1 MPYKIVRKASLCKE
15 CPLQHEA
22 IHKCYGISDIQNPK
36 IAFIGEAPGRKEDEM
51 GIPFVGSSG
60 AMLNG
65 TVAEIGKKFY
75 QAHKTNVILCRPP
88 KNNIESFEAQ
98 EAITCC
104 RAGFIEELNVL
115 KRKGTKVLMAV
126 GGTALTALNI
136 EGTISKNRGS
146 VYMLKLSEKDI
157 KPITEGPFDF
167 VCIPTFHPSF
177 LFRGQLKHEVSFIN
191 DIEKAYSLV
200 DTPYV
205 PPKENFKMFPTISYI
220 EKEVDKIIKNKTL
233 IGVDIESTGLVPGKA
248 RILMVGIATSG
259 EDAFTIPFSKQG
271 GSDYWKTPQER
282 MRAHTALQKL
292 MDKAP
297 TVFQNCLFD
306 MRHLE
311 HFGCPV
317 NNLKHDTMI
326 LHHCLTGDT
335 EVDTLEWGRIPISQ
349 LEGKRGF
356 HVISWDGEKLVPG
369 KVKKCWSSGLRTDL
383 VRVSFWN
390 KSRIDKSKMWIDCTQ
405 DHEFPVQGCN
415 EKIEAKNL
423 KPGMRLVPGQTN
435 KGMLGENTIHRWVYE
450 YYNGSLGD
458 NQVHHLDGNHYNN
471 SPKNLKA
478 VTRSEH
484 NNYHTSSRYKATATM
499 IRNAYQRRDRLVD
512 NTQVKHLYYNVKLS
526 YREVAEELNCAPD
539 LVIAILKHDKRG
551 LRSRSEATK
560 LRWEKARNCRVI
572 SVTPLKSEPQIVY
585 DMEVETT
592 HYFSANGVI
601 VSNCISPELPHNL
614 GYIVSVYGKTPY
626 WKDEVLAA
634 PDRMI
639 NMDDEKVRT
648 YNLRDSVVLLQILPE
663 LIKEAKE
670 DGTYWIYENIS
681 MPLVKPV
688 MALMG
693 NGIMLDKKKLETW
706 KREIKSK
713 IESFSKDLVKYGSL
727 PENFNLSSGDHMR
740 CLLYGEM
747 PARIERLEK
756 ELQKYS
762 DNPKLRKDTKKYKEI
777 VNGLELFKNI
787 KPFPRLRHTI
797 KKTETGG
804 LSVDDEAILNLQVA
818 CNNRLKELRNLKRKK
833 AEHETE
839 KTSLDNLVKFIA
851 AYREYTTYEK
861 LNSTYTNFPVDQD
874 NRVRFPYRITG
885 TNTGRFAS
893 GDKKSGEA
901 GNAQNIPD
909 PAKHIFVA
917 PTGKILLYGDYSNL
931 ELRVTAHV
939 TGDKPL
945 INIFDSGLKVHKEN
959 QKVMFGLPE
968 DHELYKEAYRAC
980 KTYIFGRGYGGGL
993 RGIYTRLVKAVPELN
1008 LTFEKFCKVDAA
1020 YKNAHP
1026 TIIKWEDKTR
1036 ETVRETRC
1044 LTNAFGRKRYFLGS
1058 GAEIEREG
1066 LNFPIQCL
1074 GFGTKILNKNLEWV
1088 NVEDAQIGDKLVAF
1102 DETLLKNAGA
1112 PHRKWRIATIT
1123 HCQHDIEYVYE
1134 ILFDDTTK
1142 VYATGEHKWLCYPYN
1157 AKRDGCAW
1165 VRTDELVENKTT
1177 IPKVFDVWETDKS
1190 KSAGYLAGAF
1200 DADGTLYQTGTHTAV
1215 QFCQVEN
1222 VVLKKVEEFLKEK
1235 RFDYHIT
1242 KCTAEGKRKFN
1253 YVWNSLYIKGGI
1265 PEQLRFLGQIRP
1277 YRLLERFDLLNM
1289 SRRFVNSGRKARKV
1303 IKVTA
1308 LHSKRPIVKIAT
1320 DTKTFF
1326 ANGMPTH
1333 NSTAADIVNFS
1344 LIRVQKAIDSG
1355 LLKSKMVLTVH
1366 DSIMF
1371 ETPDKLLKKEAKII
1385 KALMEEPVKI
1395 NNKKVIFPVEFEIG
1409 KDWGNMKE
1417 YKI

>member
-1 MPYKIVRKASLCKE
+1 MPYKIVRKNSLCKE

-115 KRKGTKVLMAV
+115 KKKGTKVLMAV

-157 KPITEGPFDF
+157 KPVTEGPFDF

-326 LHHCLTGDT
+326 LHHC
-335 EVDTLEWGRIPISQ
+335 V
-349 LEGKRGF
+349 
-356 HVISWDGEKLVPG
+356 
-369 KVKKCWSSGLRTDL
+369 
-383 VRVSFWN
+383 
-390 KSRIDKSKMWIDCTQ
+390 
-405 DHEFPVQGCN
+405 
-415 EKIEAKNL
+415 
-423 KPGMRLVPGQTN
+423 
-435 KGMLGENTIHRWVYE
+435 
-450 YYNGSLGD
+450 
-458 NQVHHLDGNHYNN
+458 
-471 SPKNLKA
+471 
-478 VTRSEH
+478 
-484 NNYHTSSRYKATATM
+484 
-499 IRNAYQRRDRLVD
+499 
-512 NTQVKHLYYNVKLS
+512 
-526 YREVAEELNCAPD
+526 
-539 LVIAILKHDKRG
+539 
-551 LRSRSEATK
+551 
-560 LRWEKARNCRVI
+560 
-572 SVTPLKSEPQIVY
+572 
-585 DMEVETT
+585 
-592 HYFSANGVI
+592 
-601 VSNCISPELPHNL
+601 SPELPHNL

-688 MALMG
+688 MALMR

-777 VNGLELFKNI
+777 VNGLELFKSI

-945 INIFDSGLKVHKEN
+945 INIFNSGLKVHKEN

-1008 LTFEKFCKVDAA
+1008 LTFEKFCEVDAA

-1026 TIIKWEDKTR
+1026 TIIKWEEKTR

-1326 ANGMPTH
+1326 ADGMPTH

-1409 KDWGNMKE
+1409 KDWGSMKE

>member
-104 RAGFIEELNVL
+104 RAGFIEELNIL
-115 KRKGTKVLMAV
+115 KRKGTKVLVAV

-157 KPITEGPFDF
+157 KPVTEGPFDF

-200 DTPYV
+200 DIPYV

-271 GSDYWKTPQER
+271 GSDYWSTPQER

-326 LHHCLTGDT
+326 LHHC
-335 EVDTLEWGRIPISQ
+335 V
-349 LEGKRGF
+349 
-356 HVISWDGEKLVPG
+356 
-369 KVKKCWSSGLRTDL
+369 
-383 VRVSFWN
+383 
-390 KSRIDKSKMWIDCTQ
+390 
-405 DHEFPVQGCN
+405 
-415 EKIEAKNL
+415 
-423 KPGMRLVPGQTN
+423 
-435 KGMLGENTIHRWVYE
+435 
-450 YYNGSLGD
+450 
-458 NQVHHLDGNHYNN
+458 
-471 SPKNLKA
+471 
-478 VTRSEH
+478 
-484 NNYHTSSRYKATATM
+484 
-499 IRNAYQRRDRLVD
+499 
-512 NTQVKHLYYNVKLS
+512 
-526 YREVAEELNCAPD
+526 
-539 LVIAILKHDKRG
+539 
-551 LRSRSEATK
+551 
-560 LRWEKARNCRVI
+560 
-572 SVTPLKSEPQIVY
+572 
-585 DMEVETT
+585 
-592 HYFSANGVI
+592 
-601 VSNCISPELPHNL
+601 SPELPHNL

-688 MALMG
+688 MALMR

-804 LSVDDEAILNLQVA
+804 LSIDDEAILNLQVA

-839 KTSLDNLVKFIA
+839 KTSLDNLVKFIT

-917 PTGKILLYGDYSNL
+917 PTGKTLLYGDYSNL

-1026 TIIKWEDKTR
+1026 TIIKWEEKTR

-1066 LNFPIQCL
+1066 LNFPIQ
-1074 GFGTKILNKNLEWV
+1074 
-1088 NVEDAQIGDKLVAF
+1088 
-1102 DETLLKNAGA
+1102 
-1112 PHRKWRIATIT
+1112 
-1123 HCQHDIEYVYE
+1123 
-1134 ILFDDTTK
+1134 
-1142 VYATGEHKWLCYPYN
+1142 
-1157 AKRDGCAW
+1157 
-1165 VRTDELVENKTT
+1165 
-1177 IPKVFDVWETDKS
+1177 
-1190 KSAGYLAGAF
+1190 
-1200 DADGTLYQTGTHTAV
+1200 
-1215 QFCQVEN
+1215 
-1222 VVLKKVEEFLKEK
+1222 
-1235 RFDYHIT
+1235 
-1242 KCTAEGKRKFN
+1242 
-1253 YVWNSLYIKGGI
+1253 
-1265 PEQLRFLGQIRP
+1265 
-1277 YRLLERFDLLNM
+1277 
-1289 SRRFVNSGRKARKV
+1289 
-1303 IKVTA
+1303 
-1308 LHSKRPIVKIAT
+1308 
-1320 DTKTFF
+1320 
-1326 ANGMPTH
+1326 
-1333 NSTAADIVNFS
+1333 STAADIVNFS
-1344 LIRVQKAIDSG
+1344 LIRVQKAIDNG

-1409 KDWGNMKE
+1409 KDWGSMKE